1 MAIVSA
7 VKFLRSFFPAEVKT
21 GSGLVS
27 LPSMLHTH
35 RFILRQLTEL
45 LLTWEADT
53 LHLVSVV
60 TPQRGVEPLEVGV
73 SAGDDGWRLIAAAR
87 LDHMDGVQLERDG
100 DRTSSDSS
108 VGSLKSMN
116 ECRKQS
122 DL

>member
-1 MAIVSA
+1 M
-7 VKFLRSFFPAEVKT
+7 
-21 GSGLVS
+21 
-27 LPSMLHTH
+27 
-35 RFILRQLTEL
+35 LRQLTEL